1 MTRWKRCHFASDL
14 GHPQPCSD
22 GSSQGC
28 LPRAPRWRVPG
39 QPGQT
44 AASPT
49 GSLQVHKMS
58 CAGSQGEVRAGEGPR
73 RGTRKI
79 KLLICGFS
87 TRKAG
92 AGRNSSGCSFCSEPA
107 PLPPMQAGQC
117 EWGGGQSGQRE
128 PSTRGRAFLWGQ
140 DRPPPPPPRLSVPI
154 VPSGLSKVSEPRRGC
169 FLSKMTN
176 QKHFS
181 FPQRILSPIL

>member
-1 MTRWKRCHFASDL
+1 MFRWLLSR
-14 GHPQPCSD
+14 
-22 GSSQGC
+22 
-28 LPRAPRWRVPG
+28 LPSPGPTWHVPG

-49 GSLQVHKMS
+49 GSLQAHKMS
-58 CAGSQGEVRAGEGPR
+58 CAGGREEVRAGEGPR

-79 KLLICGFS
+79 KLLIRGFS

-107 PLPPMQAGQC
+107 PPPPMQAGQW

-128 PSTRGRAFLWGQ
+128 PSPLCHLSRGGRAFLWGQ
-140 DRPPPPPPRLSVPI
+140 DTHPASARLSVPI
-154 VPSGLSKVSEPRRGC
+154 VPSGLSRVSEPRGGC

-181 FPQRILSPIL
+181 FPRRILSPLL